1 MKKPIASLLAVAFA
15 AASLLPGVV
24 RAETASG
31 EAKPKPRSVILSSYF
46 EDGIVTKK
54 EPKKKKAAPK
64 KKSSKKSKAE
74 KSSVKKA
81 PAKKSGH
88 AKKK

>member
-1 MKKPIASLLAVAFA
+1 MKKTIASLLAVAFA
-15 AASLLPGVV
+15 AASLLPGAV
-24 RAETASG
+24 RAQTVSG

-54 EPKKKKAAPK
+54 EPKKKVAPK
-64 KKSSKKSKAE
+64 KKAPKKATA
-74 KSSVKKA
+74 KKA
-81 PAKKSGH
+81 PAKKAPAKKPAP